1 MNKRHRKKVVS
12 RWSINHLLTTGLPT
26 TYRPPSNHLATTYWP
41 PTNPRYHSIAIYFW
55 NRCSRLLHNFDERMS
70 GKCCSNLGHPQWSEH
85 IVYTKKQSISGL
97 FIQPFLFILLRLFH
111 SICLQRIREY
121 TVAIVG
127 VGGVGSVTAE
137 MLTRCGI
144 GKVSQNR
151 KAGWSMWFITLS
163 SCLWYQQHFIYN
175 GILVPVRTTILVC
188 IGVAVKR
195 TMYQRKVDV
204 DMLNTVKSVLA
215 IVFVRAKRPGN
226 TWNVSRHTL
235 YGLQHIH
242 INLMLIR

>member
-1 MNKRHRKKVVS
+1 
-12 RWSINHLLTTGLPT
+12 
-26 TYRPPSNHLATTYWP
+26 
-41 PTNPRYHSIAIYFW
+41 
-55 NRCSRLLHNFDERMS
+55 MS

-175 GILVPVRTTILVC
+175 GILVPVRTIILVC

-204 DMLNTVKSVLA
+204 NMLNTVKSVLVD
-215 IVFVRAKRPGN
+215 VFVRAKRGN
-226 TWNVSRHTL
+226 TWNVSQHTL
-235 YGLQHIH
+235 YSLPAYPHQPYVDTLNTLFMQLYTITRNAKHHFFSYMGLYYG
-242 INLMLIR
+242 INMFM